1 MRATLQASMTNFSCS
16 CTLNSN
22 FVPRASRRVFRP
34 VFKCEGKKEAEPF
47 FSRAFEKRGE
57 KLPDLTFACAN
68 CAFCAGEMNTR
79 WWWFSWQHL
88 YHCITISLYMMLCCV
103 NMSAVWV
110 VWNWTWVRCSKYW
123 GIKSTCAAAGV
134 FCRGHVSSLEIVCL
148 YVFAVVCMC
157 MVQQSD
163 YSFVSLIL
171 ATVMSSTTL
180 SAVCFGWR
188 AG

>member
-1 MRATLQASMTNFSCS
+1 MKRPETTVKIVISYHGRQGGFFDPFSNAREKKRRS
-16 CTLNSN
+16 RFFPEHLKRGAKNYPTWRSRVRTVL
-22 FVPRASRRVFRP
+22 FVPARWTQ
-34 VFKCEGKKEAEPF
+34 G
-47 FSRAFEKRGE
+47 G
-57 KLPDLTFACAN
+57 
-68 CAFCAGEMNTR
+68 

-88 YHCITISLYMMLCCV
+88 YHCITISLYMCCV

-110 VWNWTWVRCSKYW
+110 VWNWTWVRWSKYW

-188 AG
+188 TG